1 MAPVTYNRAVLDAI
15 LHGKPAPKKIPRASA
30 SASESQIQQSCI
42 NWFKAQYPRLWED
55 GVLFHIAN
63 EGIRLGGSG
72 RRAKREGIVCGV
84 ADLCLAMPRKGFGAL
99 YIELKRPGCYQ
110 RPSQRTWQKN
120 IEKHGNKYCVVKSV
134 DQFMEVINN
143 YLK

>member
-1 MAPVTYNRAVLDAI
+1 MRFCMASRPPRKYRGHQLRQVRVRYNSLASTGSRLNI
-15 LHGKPAPKKIPRASA
+15 LVFGKTGFCS
-30 SASESQIQQSCI
+30 
-42 NWFKAQYPRLWED
+42 
-55 GVLFHIAN
+55 IAN
-63 EGIRLGGSG
+63 EGSRLGGSG